1 MCGIIGYIGSKPVV
15 PVILDG
21 LKRLEYRGY
30 DSAGIA
36 VVDAGRLDIRR
47 SAGKLANLEQ
57 VLAKSPLEGQYGLGH
72 TRWATHGRPTEENA
86 HPHRDGSGRLVVV
99 HNGIIENYLELK
111 RELLAKGHAF
121 QSETDT
127 EVVAHLVQEEARGDG
142 LENAVRRAM
151 ARVRGLFALVL
162 LSADDPEKLVAVRNG
177 PPIVVGLGDGEYFVA
192 SDVPAIL
199 AHTRTVVFMDDREMA
214 VVTPAGATFRS
225 LDGAPVTHTP
235 TRVTWDPVM
244 AEKAGYK
251 HFMLKEIVEQP
262 RALRETILGRVSV
275 DSAQTFLDE
284 LAIDPADLAAVNKV
298 TMVACGT
305 SWHAALVGKFMIE
318 ELARVPVEV
327 DYGSEFRYRDPI
339 IDRRSLAVAITQ
351 SGETADTLAALREAK
366 AKGARSVAICNVV
379 GSMATRE
386 AEGTIYTHAGPEIGV
401 ASTKAFTT
409 QLVALYL
416 LALRLAEVREALSA
430 DQRRLAVDGLMHLPQ
445 VVEGAIQASTL
456 TEDIAAR
463 FHSRSDF
470 LYLGRGVNYPI
481 ALEGALKLKEISY
494 IHAEGYPAGEMKH
507 GPIALIDEAM
517 PVVALA
523 PRDAVFEK
531 MLGNIQEAKARGASV
546 IAVTTEGADNPLADL
561 LDRDTDSLVAIPATT
576 PLLTPVSMTIPLQLL
591 AYHIAVRRGCDVD
604 QPRNL
609 AKSVTV
615 E

>member
-1 MCGIIGYIGSKPVV
+1 MCGIIGYIGPRPVV
-15 PVILDG
+15 PIILDG

-36 VVDAGRLDIRR
+36 VVKDGVMEVRR

-57 VLAKSPLEGQYGLGH
+57 SIWKTPLDGDYGLGH

-86 HPHRDGSGRLVVV
+86 HPHRDGSGRIVVV

-111 RELLAKGHAF
+111 RELVAKGHRF
-121 QSETDT
+121 ESETDT
-127 EVVAHLVQEEARGDG
+127 EVVAHLVQDQWQDDG
-142 LENAVRRAM
+142 LEAAVFRAM
-151 ARVRGLFALVL
+151 TRMRGLFALVL
-162 LSADDPEKLVAVRNG
+162 LSADDPNKLVAVRNG

-199 AHTRTVVFMDDREMA
+199 AHTRNVVFMDDREMV
-214 VVTPAGATFRS
+214 VVTTEGAAFRS
-225 LDGAPVTHTP
+225 LDGAVKEHVP

-244 AEKAGYK
+244 AEKAGFK

-262 RALRETILGRVSV
+262 HALRETILGRVSM

-284 LAIDPADLAAVNKV
+284 ITISAADLAAVDKV
-298 TMVACGT
+298 TIVACGT
-305 SWHAALVGKFMIE
+305 SWHAALVGKFMLE
-318 ELARVPVEV
+318 ELARIPVEV
-327 DYGSEFRYRDPI
+327 DYGSEFRYRDPLVTN
-339 IDRRSLAVAITQ
+339 RTLAVAITQ

-366 AKGARSVAICNVV
+366 AKGARSLAICNVV

-416 LALRLAEVREALSA
+416 LALKLAEVRQTMTDAE
-430 DQRRLAVDGLMHLPQ
+430 RRTAIESLMDLPRII
-445 VVEGAIQASTL
+445 EETLKASKVM
-456 TEDIAAR
+456 EDVAAR
-463 FHSRSDF
+463 FHNRADF
-470 LYLGRGVNYPI
+470 LFLGRGVNYPI

-517 PVVALA
+517 PVVAIA
-523 PRDAVFEK
+523 PQDRVFEK
-531 MLGNIQEAKARGASV
+531 MLGNIQEAKARGGSV
-546 IAVTTEGADNPLADL
+546 IAITTEGDHTLDEL
-561 LDRDTDSLVAIPATT
+561 LDPKIDAVVAIPATNS
-576 PLLTPVSMTIPLQLL
+576 LLTAVAMTIPLQLL